1 MLLYIDKNPRS
12 KFGKSAGKFLNPNM
26 ALKSLISMKLV
37 SKSENSSQLGI
48 ELTGF
53 TTTHI
58 NTNFDEYNENMTRI

>member
-1 MLLYIDKNPRS
+1 M
-12 KFGKSAGKFLNPNM
+12 
-26 ALKSLISMKLV
+26 KSLISMKLV